1 MGKGAHASDRTT
13 RDRDWSQ
20 AEGCPQDRSEAE
32 WRKARA
38 EGIAQTPTLTMS
50 TTNKTKVIEGWVRP
64 SENGPGYELGNG
76 AGWCEFN
83 ECGQPNH
90 GDLPATLVI
99 GEKAWPESKVK
110 EMLRDVLEQA
120 QTLPVQDGTHII
132 HSSVVHVDDLTS
144 VLARHDIT
152 L

>member
-1 MGKGAHASDRTT
+1 
-13 RDRDWSQ
+13 
-20 AEGCPQDRSEAE
+20 
-32 WRKARA
+32 
-38 EGIAQTPTLTMS
+38 MS
-50 TTNKTKVIEGWVRP
+50 TTNKTKVIEGWVDQFVSQEGFDSNDGETIYITKSQSLSQDDR
-64 SENGPGYELGNG
+64 
-76 AGWCEFN
+76 
-83 ECGQPNH
+83 
-90 GDLPATLVI
+90 ATLVI